1 MSTVTSTAATASL
14 DELDRALAS
23 GGVEALLAALAE
35 QFAREDRLHE
45 LFDTR
50 LMQARVKL
58 GLPPVGSGALDEL
71 PPAQREQVEQAYLAA
86 CEEIGRKMLDAG
98 KLREAWMYLRPTGST
113 KEMVTALRAVEV
125 DDDTAEDLI
134 ELALQERIDPAYG
147 FELLLKWHGTCNSIT
162 VYDSQLASASKQD
175 QERCA
180 ELLVRHLHAE
190 LDRNLRAEIKR
201 REGRDPGEM
210 NIASLVAER
219 DWLFSENNYH
229 VDTTHLNSVVRIGRI
244 VEEPAELSKLV
255 DLCAYGL
262 KLAKQFQ
269 FEGDSPFEASYP
281 THTLFYNAQL
291 GQDLDKAL
299 AFFRQ
304 RAENDDQLVIGTGA
318 AETYIVLLQRLGR
331 WSDAIAASARLLP
344 PGTRTGGFAPT
355 LLELS
360 KQARDFT
367 ALKALCRERGDLLNY
382 AAALAVEAAP
392 PQFIMDKG

>member
-1 MSTVTSTAATASL
+1 LSTATPTVATDSL
-14 DELDRALAS
+14 NELDRALAA
-23 GGVEALLAALAE
+23 GGVEGLLAALAD

-58 GLPPVGSGALDEL
+58 GLLPVGSGPLEEL
-71 PPAQREQVEQAYLAA
+71 PPAQREQVEQAYLVA
-86 CEEIGRKMLDAG
+86 CQEIGEKMLAQG
-98 KLREAWMYLRPTGST
+98 KLREAWMYLRPTGSN
-113 KEMVTALRAVEV
+113 KEMIAAIRAVEV

-147 FELLLKWHGTCNSIT
+147 FELLLTYHGTCNSIT
-162 VYDSQLASASKQD
+162 VYDSQLGNASKRD

-201 REGRDPGEM
+201 REGRDPSEM
-210 NIASLVAER
+210 NIAGLVAER

-229 VDTTHLNSVVRIGRI
+229 IDTTHLNSVVRIGQI

-269 FEGDSPFEASYP
+269 FDGDAPFEQTFP
-281 THTLFYNAQL
+281 THTLFYTAQL
-291 GQDLDKAL
+291 GQDVDKAL
-299 AFFRQ
+299 DFFRQ
-304 RAENDDQLVIGTGA
+304 RAETDDQIVIGTGA

-331 WSDAIAASARLLP
+331 WSDAIAASAKLLP
-344 PGTRTGGFAPT
+344 PGTRTAGFAPT
-355 LLELS
+355 LLDLS

-367 ALKALCRERGDLLNY
+367 TLKALCRERGDLLNY
-382 AAALAVEAAP
+382 AAALAVEA
-392 PQFIMDKG
+392 K

>member
-1 MSTVTSTAATASL
+1 MSTATSPTESIETL
-14 DELDRALAS
+14 DQALS
-23 GGVEALLAALAE
+23 NGGVQAMLAALAE

-58 GLPPVGSGALDEL
+58 GLPPVGGGALEEL

-86 CEEIGRKMLDAG
+86 CQEIGAKMLAEG

-113 KEMVTALRAVEV
+113 AEMVAALRAVEV

-147 FELLLKWHGTCNSIT
+147 FELLLTYHGTCNSIT
-162 VYDSQLASASKQD
+162 VYDSQLGNASKSD
-175 QERCA
+175 QQRCA

-190 LDRNLRAEIKR
+190 LDKNLRAEIKR
-201 REGRDPGEM
+201 REGRDPSEM
-210 NIASLVAER
+210 NIAGLVAER

-229 VDTTHLNSVVRIGRI
+229 IDTTHLNSVVRIGQI
-244 VEEPAELSKLV
+244 IQAPAVLSKLV

-269 FEGDSPFEASYP
+269 FEGDAPFEQTFP

-291 GQDLDKAL
+291 GQDVDQALD
-299 AFFRQ
+299 FFRQ
-304 RAENDDQLVIGTGA
+304 RAETDDQLVIGTGA
-318 AETYIVLLQRLGR
+318 AETYIVLLQRIGR
-331 WSDAIAASARLLP
+331 WSEAIAASAKLLP
-344 PGTRTGGFAPT
+344 PGTRTAGFAPT

-367 ALKALCRERGDLLNY
+367 KLKELCRERGDLLNY
-382 AAALAVEAAP
+382 AAALAVEST
-392 PQFIMDKG
+392 

>member
-1 MSTVTSTAATASL
+1 MPTATSPTDSIATL
-14 DELDRALAS
+14 DQALSQA
-23 GGVEALLAALAE
+23 GVEGMLAALAD
-35 QFAREDRLHE
+35 QFARENRLHE

-58 GLPPVGSGALDEL
+58 GLAPVGGGALDEL
-71 PPAQREQVEQAYLAA
+71 PPGQREQVEQAYLAA
-86 CEEIGRKMLDAG
+86 CQEIGEKMLAQG

-113 KEMVTALRAVEV
+113 KEMIAAIRAVEV

-147 FELLLKWHGTCNSIT
+147 FELLLTYHGTCNSIT
-162 VYDSQLASASKQD
+162 VYDSQLASASKSEQ
-175 QERCA
+175 QRCA

-201 REGRDPGEM
+201 REGRDPAEM
-210 NIASLVAER
+210 NIAGLVAER
-219 DWLFSENNYH
+219 DWLFSDNNYH
-229 VDTTHLNSVVRIGRI
+229 VDTTHLNSVARIGLI
-244 VEEPAELSKLV
+244 IQEPGELSMLA

-269 FEGDSPFEASYP
+269 FEGDAPFEQSYP
-281 THTLFYNAQL
+281 SYILYYQAQL
-291 GQDLDKAL
+291 GQNVEQAL

-304 RAENDDQLVIGTGA
+304 RAETDDQLVIGTGA
-318 AETYIVLLQRLGR
+318 AEAYIVLLQRLGR
-331 WSDAIAASARLLP
+331 WSEAIDASAKLLP
-344 PGTRTGGFAPT
+344 PGTRTAGFAPT

-367 ALKALCRERGDLLNY
+367 KLKNLCRERGDLLNY
-382 AAALAVEAAP
+382 AAALAVEHN
-392 PQFIMDKG
+392 